1 VLGIECI
8 FARTAEAAIAT
19 IEEDLLMANKGFS
32 HVGLST
38 LDLDKTRD
46 FYEGILGFK
55 PVVTDTIKIKE
66 GGSIRHIF
74 FDTGRD
80 QLLAFMEPRGVP
92 GVPVEYDAGINRGL
106 GVPAAFY
113 HFAFEAG
120 SEAGLEAKRQE
131 LAAKGVQV
139 TEIVDHNWAK
149 SIYFKDPNGISLE
162 YCCLMREFNA
172 NDAKM
177 QDRFEISVK
186 ALGLDQKNVTEVTG
200 AKAHGVAAKAS

>member
-1 VLGIECI
+1 MELTHIEHIGIAVKNI
-8 FARTAEAAIAT
+8 DEAI
-19 IEEDLLMANKGFS
+19 KY
-32 HVGLST
+32 
-38 LDLDKTRD
+38 
-46 FYEGILGFK
+46 YENILGFK
-55 PVVTDTIKIKE
+55 PVVCDTITVKE
-66 GGSIRHIF
+66 GGYIRHIF

-139 TEIVDHNWAK
+139 TDIVDHNWAK
-149 SIYFKDPNGISLE
+149 SIYFKDPNGVSLE
-162 YCCLMREFNA
+162 YCCLMREFVA
-172 NDAKM
+172 DDAKM
-177 QDRFEISVK
+177 QDRFEISVM
-186 ALGLDQKNVTEVTG
+186 ALGLEQKNVGEVTT
-200 AKAHGVAAKAS
+200 AQSHSYKAKAS

>member
-1 VLGIECI
+1 
-8 FARTAEAAIAT
+8 
-19 IEEDLLMANKGFS
+19 MANKGFS
-32 HVGLST
+32 HIGLST

-55 PVVTDTIKIKE
+55 PVVADIIKIKE

-80 QLLAFMEPRGVP
+80 QLLAFMESRGVP
-92 GVPVEYDAGINRGL
+92 GVPTEYDAGINRGL

-120 SEAGLEAKRQE
+120 SEAGLQAKRQE
-131 LAAKGVQV
+131 LVAKGVQV

-162 YCCLMREFNA
+162 YCCLVRDFVED
-172 NDAKM
+172 DATM
-177 QDRFEISVK
+177 QDRFEISVN
-186 ALGLDQKNVTEVTG
+186 ALGLNRANVGEVTT
-200 AKAHGVAAKAS
+200 AKAQSYKAKAS